1 MALTETTAYK
11 IEVNE
16 NMSLGVRRAD
26 IVLKDGTEIARSYHR
41 SCFMPGDDV
50 SGEPQ
55 EVQDV
60 AATVWTP
67 EVIEAYKALNA
78 DTEDEG

>member
-26 IVLKDGTEIARSYHR
+26 IILKNGVEKARSYHR
-41 SCFMPGDDV
+41 TVFMPGSDV
-50 SGEPQ
+50 SAEPQ

-60 AATVWTP
+60 AATVWTD
-67 EVIEAYKALNA
+67 EVIAEYQATLPK
-78 DTEDEG
+78 